1 MPLPEA
7 EAREPLHTRS
17 ISYQGYR
24 REDGL
29 WDIEAHM
36 TDVKSYSFQNHFRG
50 TIEAG
55 EALHEMLLRVT
66 IDDEFV
72 IQDVIAVTDNSP
84 FENCPEIV
92 GAYKS
97 LAGIRMGPGWRR
109 NVRQKVGGVHGCT
122 HLTELLFPLATV
134 AMQTLW
140 AFKNHRRHQ
149 TDQDHRQDRK
159 RPAILDTCHAWAA
172 TSPVVKRNAPEFYTG
187 S

>member
-50 TIEAG
+50 TIEVG
-55 EALHEMLLRVT
+55 EAATRDAAASHHRRRFCNPGCDRGHRQQSFRELFTRSSAPT
-66 IDDEFV
+66 SPWPV
-72 IQDVIAVTDNSP
+72 I
-84 FENCPEIV
+84 
-92 GAYKS
+92 K
-97 LAGIRMGPGWRR
+97 MGPGWRR
-109 NVRQKVGGVHGCT
+109 NIRQKVRRREWLHASDRIAVPDGDGGNADPVGIQESSPT
-122 HLTELLFPLATV
+122 SRPTKIT
-134 AMQTLW
+134 
-140 AFKNHRRHQ
+140 RR
-149 TDQDHRQDRK
+149 DRVK

-172 TSPVVKRNAPEFYTG
+172 TSRR
-187 S
+187 